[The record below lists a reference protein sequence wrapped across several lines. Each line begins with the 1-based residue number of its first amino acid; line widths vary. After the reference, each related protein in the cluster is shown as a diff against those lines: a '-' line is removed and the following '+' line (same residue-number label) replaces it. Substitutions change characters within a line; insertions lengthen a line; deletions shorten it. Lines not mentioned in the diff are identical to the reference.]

1 MAITQ
6 DAGEIAGATGA
17 RKKRGRKKGPGA
29 LWLASQARP
38 ARRRH
43 VRMVLHGLLGTL
55 AAIVQAWCIARLL
68 APALGDAPNDWPVW
82 AAGFAITA
90 LLRVGLAYLLERM
103 GFRIGAETRR
113 RLRGTLFT
121 NLLAAGPAATD
132 IYSPAALSALAFDH
146 IEALDGYFGR
156 WLPAAWLA
164 LGAPLLVALAV
175 LAIDPWAAAL
185 LVVAGLLVPVG
196 MAIAGIGAAA
206 ASRRQFIALTRLQA
220 RFLDRVRGI
229 ATIVLAGQADA
240 EAAKLEAAAD
250 ELTRRT
256 LRVLRVAFL
265 SSAALDLAAVTAL
278 VLLAIRFAVEAR
290 TGLLADPAVAVF
302 PLLLVAEFFAPLR
315 AFAAAY
321 QDRMHAAQAA
331 ELLAAAPAAPAPA
344 ADPARPIRTVQASG
358 VTISFDGVN
367 VTRDEARGPVLAG
380 LSFRVPAGETAILV
394 GPSGSGKTTVMELLL
409 GFLRP
414 DGGRITINGAE
425 ISTITNQALSRMTA
439 WIGQRPVLFAAS
451 IRDNISFGRNDA
463 TEAQIEAAAAA
474 AGLGRLLEQLP
485 NGLDTV
491 IGEDGYGLSGGQAQR
506 VAIARAFVRDAPL
519 ILLDEPTAHL
529 DPATEADVLDSL
541 RRLTVGRT
549 VILASHANAAA
560 GFPGRRVVLAEAQHG
575 REAGAA

>member
-1 MAITQ
+1 
-6 DAGEIAGATGA
+6 
-17 RKKRGRKKGPGA
+17 
-29 LWLASQARP
+29 
-38 ARRRH
+38 
-43 VRMVLHGLLGTL
+43 MVVLGLIGTL
-55 AAIVQAWCIARLL
+55 AAIIQAWCIARLL
-68 APALGDAPNDWPVW
+68 APALGDPPGPWPLW

-90 LLRVGLAYLLERM
+90 LLRAGLAYALERL
-103 GFRIGAETRR
+103 GFRIGADARR
-113 RLRGTLFT
+113 RLRGDLFA
-121 NLLAAGPAATD
+121 NLFAAGPAATD
-132 IYSPAALSALAFDH
+132 IHSPGTLSALAFDH

-164 LGAPLLVALAV
+164 IAAPLLVALAV
-175 LAIDPWAAAL
+175 LAIDPWAAL
-185 LVVAGLLVPVG
+185 LLGVAGLLVPVG
-196 MAIAGIGAAA
+196 MAIAGIGAAK
-206 ASRRQFIALTRLQA
+206 ASRRQFIAMTRLQA

-240 EAAKLEAAAD
+240 EAARLDAAAR
-250 ELTRRT
+250 ELTTRT

-265 SSAALDLAAVTAL
+265 SSAALDLAAVSAL
-278 VLLAIRFAVEAR
+278 VLLAIRFAVETR
-290 TGLLADPAVAVF
+290 TGILSDPAVAVF

-321 QDRMHAAQAA
+321 QDRMHASQAA
-331 ELLAAAPAAPAPA
+331 ELLAAAPAAPVVDPA
-344 ADPARPIRTVQASG
+344 PARPIRTVQATG
-358 VTISFDGVN
+358 VTISFDN
-367 VTRDEARGPVLAG
+367 VTVIRDPARGPVLNG

-414 DGGRITINGAE
+414 DSGSITINGAE
-425 ISTITNQALSRMTA
+425 ISTITTQALSRMTA

-451 IRDNISFGRNDA
+451 IRDNIRFGRDDA
-463 TEAQIEAAAAA
+463 SEAQIEAAAAA
-474 AGLGRLLEQLP
+474 AGLGKLLQQLP
-485 NGLDTV
+485 NGLDTL

-549 VILASHANAAA
+549 VILASHANAASA
-560 GFPGRRVVLAEAQHG
+560 FPGRRVILAEAQAR
-575 REAGAA
+575 REVGAA